1 MVDSIFYTDKSYSHI
16 QIIYLKYSRRQV
28 FTLKD
33 LITILNYQQFL
44 DTLDSLYLI
53 LDQKGIILAV
63 NESLRKF
70 VIDDLNRKHPE
81 RKGIIEGM
89 SYSDLILTG
98 SWGEMILDGR
108 IKAFTGCI
116 NEKVKKRFVDV
127 NRDEILEGLMT
138 PIIDKDNNVLY
149 VTVNIEIVTGKKIF
163 ELKKN
168 LSFFSLKEVLFLN
181 EIVNAKSEF
190 EIYSNTDSF
199 LDFYNL
205 GFSESSKRKID
216 RALMSDSGVFNRS
229 EYVKRI
235 NFKIVK
241 HVINLNELLLCMK
254 FNNMRL
260 DKQVEEIIPD

>member
-1 MVDSIFYTDKSYSHI
+1 M
-16 QIIYLKYSRRQV
+16 
-28 FTLKD
+28 KD

-53 LDQKGIILAV
+53 LDTNGIILAA
-63 NESLRKF
+63 NEALKKF

-81 RKGIIEGM
+81 RKGVVEGI

-98 SWGEMILDGR
+98 NWGEFILEGR
-108 IKAFTGCI
+108 VKAFNGCL
-116 NEKVKKRFVDV
+116 NEKTKKRFVDV

-138 PIIDKDNNVLY
+138 PIIDKDNKVRY
-149 VTVNIEIVTGKKIF
+149 ITVNIEIVTGEKIF

-190 EIYSNTDSF
+190 EIYSNKDSF

-205 GFSESSKRKID
+205 SFSESAKRKID
-216 RALMSDSGVFNRS
+216 RVLMSDSGVFNRS

-241 HVINLNELLLCMK
+241 YVINLNELMLCMK

-260 DKQVEEIIPD
+260 DKQSNDFNTD

>member
-1 MVDSIFYTDKSYSHI
+1 
-16 QIIYLKYSRRQV
+16 
-28 FTLKD
+28 LKD

-53 LDQKGIILAV
+53 LDAKGIILAA
-63 NESLRKF
+63 NEALRKF
-70 VIDDLNRKHPE
+70 VIDDLNSKLPE
-81 RKGIIEGM
+81 RKGVIEGM
-89 SYSDLILTG
+89 SYSELILTG
-98 SWGEMILDGR
+98 NWGDIIIDG
-108 IKAFTGCI
+108 KVKTFTDCVE
-116 NEKVKKRFVDV
+116 EKTKKRFIDV

-138 PIIDKDNNVLY
+138 PILDKHNNVRY
-149 VTVNIEIVTGKKIF
+149 VTVNIEIVTGQKIF

-205 GFSESSKRKID
+205 GFSESAKRKID

-260 DKQVEEIIPD
+260 ETESAQ

>member
-1 MVDSIFYTDKSYSHI
+1 
-16 QIIYLKYSRRQV
+16 
-28 FTLKD
+28 LKD

-53 LDQKGIILAV
+53 LDAKGIILAA
-63 NESLRKF
+63 NEALRKF
-70 VIDDLNRKHPE
+70 VIDDLNSKLPE
-81 RKGIIEGM
+81 RKGVIEGM
-89 SYSDLILTG
+89 SYSELILTG
-98 SWGEMILDGR
+98 NWGDIIIDGR
-108 IKAFTGCI
+108 VKTFTDCVV
-116 NEKVKKRFVDV
+116 EKTKKRFIDV

-138 PIIDKDNNVLY
+138 PILDKHNNVRY
-149 VTVNIEIVTGKKIF
+149 VTVNIEIVTGQKIF

-205 GFSESSKRKID
+205 GFSESAKRKID

-260 DKQVEEIIPD
+260 ETESAQ

>member
-1 MVDSIFYTDKSYSHI
+1 
-16 QIIYLKYSRRQV
+16 
-28 FTLKD
+28 LKD

-53 LDQKGIILAV
+53 LDPNGIILAA
-63 NESLRKF
+63 NEALKKF

-81 RKGIIEGM
+81 RKGVVEGI

-98 SWGEMILDGR
+98 NWGEFILEGR
-108 IKAFTGCI
+108 VKAFNGCL
-116 NEKVKKRFVDV
+116 NEKTKKRFVDV

-138 PIIDKDNNVLY
+138 PIIDKDNKVRY
-149 VTVNIEIVTGKKIF
+149 ITVNIEIVTGKKIF

-168 LSFFSLKEVLFLN
+168 LSFFSLKEVLLLN

-190 EIYSNTDSF
+190 EIYSNKDSF

-205 GFSESSKRKID
+205 GFSESAKRKID
-216 RALMSDSGVFNRS
+216 RVLMSDSGVFNRS

-241 HVINLNELLLCMK
+241 YVINLNELLLCMK

-260 DKQVEEIIPD
+260 DKQPNDFNTD

>member
-1 MVDSIFYTDKSYSHI
+1 M
-16 QIIYLKYSRRQV
+16 
-28 FTLKD
+28 KD
-33 LITILNYQQFL
+33 LITLLNYQQFL

-53 LDQKGIILAV
+53 LDSNGIILAV

-70 VIDDLNRKHPE
+70 VIDDLNRKLPE
-81 RKGIIEGM
+81 RKGTIEGM
-89 SYSDLILTG
+89 LYSELILTG
-98 SWGEMILDGR
+98 NWGEMILDGR
-108 IKAFTGCI
+108 IKAFNGCI
-116 NEKVKKRFVDV
+116 KEKTKRRFVDV

-138 PIIDKDNNVLY
+138 PILDKDNNVRY

-168 LSFFSLKEVLFLN
+168 LSFFSLKEILFLN

-190 EIYSNTDSF
+190 EIYSNTESF

-205 GFSESSKRKID
+205 GFSESAKRKID

-241 HVINLNELLLCMK
+241 RVIYLNELLLCMK

-260 DKQVEEIIPD
+260 DKQSEEVSPD

>member
-1 MVDSIFYTDKSYSHI
+1 M
-16 QIIYLKYSRRQV
+16 
-28 FTLKD
+28 KD
-33 LITILNYQQFL
+33 LITIFNYQQFL

-53 LDQKGIILAV
+53 LNPKGTILAV
-63 NESLRKF
+63 NEALKKF
-70 VIDDLNRKHPE
+70 VIDDLNRKNPE

-89 SYSDLILTG
+89 NYSELILSG
-98 SWGEMILDGR
+98 NWGEMIFDGR
-108 IKAFTGCI
+108 IRTFNGCI
-116 NEKVKKRFVDV
+116 NEKTKKRFVDV

-138 PIIDKDNNVLY
+138 PILDNDNNVRY
-149 VTVNIEIVTGKKIF
+149 VTVNIDIVTGKKIF

-168 LSFFSLKEVLFLN
+168 LSLFSLKEVLFLN

-190 EIYSNTDSF
+190 EIYSNTESF

-205 GFSESSKRKID
+205 GFSESAKRKID

-229 EYVKRI
+229 EYIKRI

-241 HVINLNELLLCMK
+241 HVIDLNELLLCMK

-260 DKQVEEIIPD
+260 EREAEVINADLN

>member
-1 MVDSIFYTDKSYSHI
+1 
-16 QIIYLKYSRRQV
+16 
-28 FTLKD
+28 LKD

-53 LDQKGIILAV
+53 LDPNGIILAA
-63 NESLRKF
+63 NEALKKF

-81 RKGIIEGM
+81 RKGVVEGI

-98 SWGEMILDGR
+98 NWGEFILEGR
-108 IKAFTGCI
+108 VKAFNGCL
-116 NEKVKKRFVDV
+116 NEKTKKRFVDV

-138 PIIDKDNNVLY
+138 PIIDKDNKVRY
-149 VTVNIEIVTGKKIF
+149 ITVNIEIVTGKKIF

-190 EIYSNTDSF
+190 EIYSNKDSF
-199 LDFYNL
+199 LDFYIL
-205 GFSESSKRKID
+205 SFSESAKRKID
-216 RALMSDSGVFNRS
+216 RVLMSDSGVFNRS

-241 HVINLNELLLCMK
+241 YVINLNELMLCMK

-260 DKQVEEIIPD
+260 DKQSNDFNTD

>member
-1 MVDSIFYTDKSYSHI
+1 M
-16 QIIYLKYSRRQV
+16 
-28 FTLKD
+28 KD

-53 LDQKGIILAV
+53 LDPNGIILAA
-63 NESLRKF
+63 NEALKKF
-70 VIDDLNRKHPE
+70 VIDDLNRKYPD
-81 RKGIIEGM
+81 RKGVVEGI
-89 SYSDLILTG
+89 SYSDLMLTG
-98 SWGEMILDGR
+98 NWGEIILEGR
-108 IKAFTGCI
+108 VKAFNGCL
-116 NEKVKKRFVDV
+116 NEKTKKRFVDV

-138 PIIDKDNNVLY
+138 PIIDKDNKVRY
-149 VTVNIEIVTGKKIF
+149 ITVNIEIVTGKKIF

-190 EIYSNTDSF
+190 EIYSNKDSF

-205 GFSESSKRKID
+205 SFSESAKRKID
-216 RALMSDSGVFNRS
+216 RVLMSDSGVFNRS

-241 HVINLNELLLCMK
+241 YVINLNELMLCMK

-260 DKQVEEIIPD
+260 DKQSNDFNTD

>member
-1 MVDSIFYTDKSYSHI
+1 M
-16 QIIYLKYSRRQV
+16 
-28 FTLKD
+28 KD

-53 LDQKGIILAV
+53 LDPNGIILAA
-63 NESLRKF
+63 NEALKKF

-81 RKGIIEGM
+81 RKGVVEGI

-98 SWGEMILDGR
+98 NWGEFILEGR
-108 IKAFTGCI
+108 VKAFNGCL
-116 NEKVKKRFVDV
+116 NEKTKKRFVDV

-138 PIIDKDNNVLY
+138 PIIDKDNKVRY
-149 VTVNIEIVTGKKIF
+149 ITVNIEIVTGKKIF

-190 EIYSNTDSF
+190 EIYSNKDSF
-199 LDFYNL
+199 LDFYIL
-205 GFSESSKRKID
+205 SFSESAKRKID
-216 RALMSDSGVFNRS
+216 RVLMSDSGVFNRS

-241 HVINLNELLLCMK
+241 YVINLNELMLCMK

-260 DKQVEEIIPD
+260 DKQSNDFNTD

>member
-1 MVDSIFYTDKSYSHI
+1 
-16 QIIYLKYSRRQV
+16 
-28 FTLKD
+28 LKD

-53 LDQKGIILAV
+53 LDPNGIILAA
-63 NESLRKF
+63 NEALKKF
-70 VIDDLNRKHPE
+70 VIDDLNRKYPD
-81 RKGIIEGM
+81 RKGVVEGI

-98 SWGEMILDGR
+98 NWGEIILEGR
-108 IKAFTGCI
+108 VKAFNGCL
-116 NEKVKKRFVDV
+116 NEKTKKRFVDV

-138 PIIDKDNNVLY
+138 PIIDKDNKVRY
-149 VTVNIEIVTGKKIF
+149 ITVNIEIVTGKKIF

-190 EIYSNTDSF
+190 EIYSNKDSF

-205 GFSESSKRKID
+205 SFSESAKRKID
-216 RALMSDSGVFNRS
+216 RVLMSDSGVFNRS

-241 HVINLNELLLCMK
+241 YVINLNELMLCMK

-260 DKQVEEIIPD
+260 DKQSNDFNTD

>member
-1 MVDSIFYTDKSYSHI
+1 M
-16 QIIYLKYSRRQV
+16 
-28 FTLKD
+28 KD

-53 LDQKGIILAV
+53 LDAKGIILAA
-63 NESLRKF
+63 NEALRKF
-70 VIDDLNRKHPE
+70 VIDDLNSKLPE
-81 RKGIIEGM
+81 RKGVIEGM
-89 SYSDLILTG
+89 SYSELILTG
-98 SWGEMILDGR
+98 NWGDIIIDGR
-108 IKAFTGCI
+108 VKTFTDCVV
-116 NEKVKKRFVDV
+116 EKTKKRFIDV

-138 PIIDKDNNVLY
+138 PILDKHNNVRY
-149 VTVNIEIVTGKKIF
+149 VTVNIEIVTGQKIF

-205 GFSESSKRKID
+205 GFSESAKRKID

-260 DKQVEEIIPD
+260 ETESAQ

>member
-1 MVDSIFYTDKSYSHI
+1 
-16 QIIYLKYSRRQV
+16 
-28 FTLKD
+28 LKD
-33 LITILNYQQFL
+33 LITIFNYQQFL

-53 LDQKGIILAV
+53 LNPKGIILAV
-63 NESLRKF
+63 NEALKKF
-70 VIDDLNRKHPE
+70 VIDDLNRKNPE

-89 SYSDLILTG
+89 SYSELILTG
-98 SWGEMILDGR
+98 NWGEMILDGR
-108 IKAFTGCI
+108 VRTFNGCI
-116 NEKVKKRFVDV
+116 NEKAKKRFVDV

-138 PIIDKDNNVLY
+138 PILDNDNNVRY

-168 LSFFSLKEVLFLN
+168 LSLFSLKEVLFLN

-190 EIYSNTDSF
+190 EIYSNTESF

-205 GFSESSKRKID
+205 GFSESAKRKID

-229 EYVKRI
+229 EYIKRI

-241 HVINLNELLLCMK
+241 HVIDLNELLLCMK
-254 FNNMRL
+254 FSNMRL
-260 DKQVEEIIPD
+260 EKDAEAINADLN